1 MIEMIQQQY
10 AESGAFSTFF
20 FIVTVISAIALLA
33 CLAISF
39 VAKVSKNENTST
51 QFSKYA
57 MVSLAVVAASVF
69 LGATVEDNWFYFILA
84 IAGIAL
90 VAIVFMGASP
100 RHKTPFDDLG
110 PAAREFFS
118 KTFPK
123 KNKGKKAKKNGK
135 SRSRQVA
142 VDDLLD

>member
-1 MIEMIQQQY
+1 
-10 AESGAFSTFF
+10 
-20 FIVTVISAIALLA
+20 
-33 CLAISF
+33 
-39 VAKVSKNENTST
+39 
-51 QFSKYA
+51 